1 MVAFTTSCV
10 ILGLLAAVGISYRN
24 RRPVGTPL
32 TWGEAMVASFFVFFV
47 MFWAYG
53 VVPHL
58 WLAWADGDL
67 HMAPNKLFAVP
78 RTKKTDAT
86 LKWPLPITVTY
97 QTLRDLVAVGIY
109 GVVFGAN
116 IMLWP
121 FWQNRG
127 KKKPVTV
134 AKSDFGRPLV
144 RDGAN

>member
-1 MVAFTTSCV
+1 
-10 ILGLLAAVGISYRN
+10 
-24 RRPVGTPL
+24 
-32 TWGEAMVASFFVFFV
+32 
-47 MFWAYG
+47 
-53 VVPHL
+53 
-58 WLAWADGDL
+58 
-67 HMAPNKLFAVP
+67 
-78 RTKKTDAT
+78 
-86 LKWPLPITVTY
+86 VTY